1 MNKLN
6 KTDKIDSVV
15 STVPYSSNGI
25 SHGKLIRT
33 QDGWYITAV
42 KSKFAYN
49 NGKAYYFNILLTRD
63 GTVYPLQSY
72 STHGLIKAMQ
82 KALVSKGYKINQI
95 DGVLNIET
103 KNAIKSFIRS
113 YKFDSSTKITSSL
126 LWFMSQDKTYDIV
139 KVVQATLKKHG
150 KNVGKIDGQIG
161 SKTIRALKEYQ
172 KMLGV
177 NVDGKI
183 TPELVYL
190 LLQTSQ
196 NIDIYRQ
203 MRSTLNEPI
212 LLIDYRNRMWPNQL

>member
-1 MNKLN
+1 
-6 KTDKIDSVV
+6 
-15 STVPYSSNGI
+15 
-25 SHGKLIRT
+25 
-33 QDGWYITAV
+33 
-42 KSKFAYN
+42 
-49 NGKAYYFNILLTRD
+49 
-63 GTVYPLQSY
+63 
-72 STHGLIKAMQ
+72 
-82 KALVSKGYKINQI
+82 
-95 DGVLNIET
+95 
-103 KNAIKSFIRS
+103 
-113 YKFDSSTKITSSL
+113 
-126 LWFMSQDKTYDIV
+126 MSQDKTYDIV